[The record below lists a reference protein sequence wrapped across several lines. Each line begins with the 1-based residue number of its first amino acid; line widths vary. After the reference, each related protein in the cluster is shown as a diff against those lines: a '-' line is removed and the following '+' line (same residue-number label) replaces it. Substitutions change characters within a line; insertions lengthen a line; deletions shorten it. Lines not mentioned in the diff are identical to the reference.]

1 MRLRGEYMYAKINPG
16 KLGLTGG
23 ILWGLL
29 LFCMTWISMYTGYGM
44 FWLSQWMD
52 VYPGYEL
59 SMAGSF
65 IGLAYGFVDGF
76 VCLFLVAWIYNL
88 MKP

>member
-1 MRLRGEYMYAKINPG
+1 MYAKIHPG
-16 KLGLTGG
+16 KLGLSGG

-44 FWLSQWMD
+44 FWLSKWID
-52 VYPGYEL
+52 AYPGYEL

-65 IGLAYGFVDGF
+65 IGLAYAFIDGF
-76 VCLFLVAWIYNL
+76 VSLFLIAWVYNL
-88 MKP
+88 TKP

>member
-1 MRLRGEYMYAKINPG
+1 MYAKINPL
-16 KLGLTGG
+16 KLGLSGG

-44 FWLSQWMD
+44 FWLSTWMD
-52 VYPGYEL
+52 IYPGFEL
-59 SMAGSF
+59 SIGGSF
-65 IGLAYGFVDGF
+65 IGLIYGFIDGF
-76 VCLFLVAWIYNL
+76 VCLFLTAWVYNL